1 MFEKIKKFFNDVYQE
16 LQKVAWPSKDELVG
30 STAVVIIMSVIMAVF
45 IGAVDKILN
54 LVVNVLIKVA
64 GS

>member
-1 MFEKIKKFFNDVYQE
+1 MFSKIKKFLNDVYQE
-16 LQKVAWPSKDELVG
+16 LQKVAWPSREELLG
-30 STAVVIIMSVIMAVF
+30 STAVVIIMSLLVAIF

-54 LVVNVLIKVA
+54 AIVNVLIKIA